1 MVVVVLYKSNT
12 YSLKCRGNHLFGVN
26 SPAKIKKEDAYCI
39 YAMIELLNISTS
51 RDKKRII
58 INTGAGTPPQNKKK
72 PVKRTKKPVQP
83 QIKKTPPFED

>member
-1 MVVVVLYKSNT
+1 
-12 YSLKCRGNHLFGVN
+12 
-26 SPAKIKKEDAYCI
+26 
-39 YAMIELLNISTS
+39 MIELLNISTS

-72 PVKRTKKPVQP
+72 PEKRTKKPVQP